1 MLSLIRLELSLKILK
16 ELELIR
22 VLKNSLSLRE
32 NALTDCIKAIVY
44 LVKNEDRLR
53 AFLDSPCGVMQ
64 NNNVEEKFRELD
76 ILRKDMIASDTCKV
90 LIILQSSIHS
100 IRPVFYIT
108 LILELI

>member
-1 MLSLIRLELSLKILK
+1 
-16 ELELIR
+16 
-22 VLKNSLSLRE
+22 
-32 NALTDCIKAIVY
+32 
-44 LVKNEDRLR
+44 
-53 AFLDSPCGVMQ
+53 MQ